1 MCYLLYYD
9 SFMQAEHDESTFNWI
24 RRGRD
29 EPERNNEARQ
39 AVGYFLSLLMPPA
52 FGAYAK
58 ILHRIEA
65 HYEIVD
71 NPLTESETAIL
82 RIPRCEELRSL
93 IETRRGNSPRPRIW
107 WKEVAEVL
115 NVPFVPEINQNWY
128 LKKLETGC
136 WPRLLSGPNDGWL
149 STEECGELV
158 SILNGFTDGNDCFF
172 RFSDWRFHGQGRP
185 LFFRGTL
192 NELNEFREM
201 SGYKISPEYWWPPNQ
216 NWCVCSDYD
225 HAFTIVGGSKELI
238 STLLTSSILECLQV
252 TPQTRIDY
260 FVPLP

>member
-1 MCYLLYYD
+1 
-9 SFMQAEHDESTFNWI
+9 MQKSSIASRLTTRLSTILSPRARLPFLES
-24 RRGRD
+24 RD
-29 EPERNNEARQ
+29 VKN
-39 AVGYFLSLLMPPA
+39 
-52 FGAYAK
+52 
-58 ILHRIEA
+58 
-65 HYEIVD
+65 
-71 NPLTESETAIL
+71 
-82 RIPRCEELRSL
+82 LRSL
-93 IETRRGNSPRPRIW
+93 IETRRGNSPSPRIW

-128 LKKLETGC
+128 LRKLETGC

-172 RFSDWRFHGQGRP
+172 RFSEWRFHGQGKP

-201 SGYKISPEYWWPPNQ
+201 SGYKLSPEYWWPPNRT
-216 NWCVCSDYD
+216 WCVCSDYD
-225 HAFTIVGGSKELI
+225 HAFTVVGASKELI